1 MIEIALYAGS
11 IVALVGAM
19 VWLKHA
25 VAARRSRKPKSD
37 DVEFL

>member
-19 VWLKHA
+19 VGLKYA
-25 VAARRSRKPKSD
+25 VAARKSEPESD